1 MEGRTQ
7 TNLIQPTLTNW
18 ATVRVRGEDGVA
30 FPQLVPWASFSWPNA
45 NDMLAG
51 GRFTITT
58 IRFTSLIIEIDVHVK
73 RGK

>member
-1 MEGRTQ
+1 M
-7 TNLIQPTLTNW
+7 
-18 ATVRVRGEDGVA
+18 RVRGEDGVA
-30 FPQLVPWASFSWPNA
+30 FPQLVTWASFSWPNA